1 MLSRSKKENIIYY
14 MEVKE
19 FLKIYNIIFPDFLG
33 KINKYNKISD
43 KLQIRKI
50 AEITSYNFYILL
62 KDTIKSLVINHKFFC
77 FF

>member
-1 MLSRSKKENIIYY
+1 

-43 KLQIRKI
+43 KLQLSKI
-50 AEITSYNFYILL
+50 I
-62 KDTIKSLVINHKFFC
+62 
-77 FF
+77 